1 MQDSGGEPATI
12 VSTNFK
18 HMHWTFAQMI
28 AHQASAG
35 CNLGPGELVGSG
47 TVSGPDDEA
56 QACLMEKTMMSGEP
70 INLPNG
76 EQRMWLEDGDEL
88 ILRGRAHREGFVS
101 IGFGVCTG
109 RIIPA
114 LTIAA

>member
-1 MQDSGGEPATI
+1 MQQITRRRLPRHTRRI
-12 VSTNFK
+12 LL
-18 HMHWTFAQMI
+18 Q
-28 AHQASAG
+28 Q
-35 CNLGPGELVGSG
+35 L
-47 TVSGPDDEA
+47 
-56 QACLMEKTMMSGEP
+56 LMEKTMMSGEP